1 MNCGS
6 NDPMFPMQAE
16 IFYPEIEQGAY
27 GNVAKRWTK
36 DRILPCSLGP
46 AGSRFKEEVDPSVDI
61 SLESTLIGRFKEDI
75 RFSGDKRGKAITNIL
90 ISNVKDRNCNDLYVE
105 TSGTRAG
112 ASTIFEVA
120 TVTPHVG
127 PFGGVEYYRV
137 ILKRSENQGVNV

>member
-6 NDPMFPMQAE
+6 NDPMFPMQAD

-27 GNVAKRWTK
+27 GNVSKRWMK
-36 DRILPCSLGP
+36 DRTLSCSLGP
-46 AGSRFKEEVDPSVDI
+46 AGSRFKEEVDPNVDI

-75 RFSGDKRGKAITNIL
+75 RMSGDEVGKAITNVL
-90 ISNVKDRNCNDLYVE
+90 ISNVKDRNCNEIYTE
-105 TSGTRAG
+105 TAG
-112 ASTIFEVA
+112 ARSGSSTIFEVA

-137 ILKRSENQGVNV
+137 ILKRSENQGIDV